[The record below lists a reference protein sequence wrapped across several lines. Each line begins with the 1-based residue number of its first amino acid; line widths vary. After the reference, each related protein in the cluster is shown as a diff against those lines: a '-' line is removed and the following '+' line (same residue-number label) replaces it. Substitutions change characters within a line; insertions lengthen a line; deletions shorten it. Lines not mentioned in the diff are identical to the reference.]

1 MSEPRKHHYLPQ
13 FYLRGFPANGQSV
26 LQIEKQTLRKYM
38 CSIKDAA
45 AIRDYHELDDP
56 SYEDTN
62 ALEKSL
68 AAIESDLAT
77 AIRRAV
83 AVGIATAEVHTRLVE
98 FVSLMRVRVP
108 AFKAHIEEFLRQTV
122 RSTGLIMERDGK
134 LPRPPKRLEEV
145 LSMEKLSIS
154 TV

>member
-13 FYLRGFPANGQSV
+13 FYLRGFSANGKSI

-38 CSIKDAA
+38 CSIGDAA

-68 AAIESDLAT
+68 AAIESKLAT
-77 AIRRAV
+77 AVSRAI
-83 AVGIATAEVHTRLVE
+83 AVGIATADIHAKLVE
-98 FVSLMRVRVP
+98 FVSLMRVR
-108 AFKAHIEEFLRQTV
+108 
-122 RSTGLIMERDGK
+122 
-134 LPRPPKRLEEV
+134 
-145 LSMEKLSIS
+145 
-154 TV
+154 